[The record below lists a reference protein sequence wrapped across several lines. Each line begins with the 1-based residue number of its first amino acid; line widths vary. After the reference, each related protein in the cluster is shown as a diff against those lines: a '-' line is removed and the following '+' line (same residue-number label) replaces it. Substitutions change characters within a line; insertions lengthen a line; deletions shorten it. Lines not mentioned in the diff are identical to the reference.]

1 VSSKKDKKNKIK
13 TKKKSTLRLTFSAFS
28 DRLFPVMRDRIELE
42 EVFTEESTFKCWN
55 CEETHPIEIKKDWG
69 FNEVCPR
76 CDLHL
81 FDEAE
86 KRDKRRDW

>member
-1 VSSKKDKKNKIK
+1 
-13 TKKKSTLRLTFSAFS
+13 
-28 DRLFPVMRDRIELE
+28 MYGLE
-42 EVFTEESTFKCWN
+42 NHAPKRTFKCWN
-55 CEETHPIEIKKDWG
+55 CDETYPVEIKKDWG
-69 FNEVCPR
+69 SNEVCPA

>member
-1 VSSKKDKKNKIK
+1 MTSPYYD
-13 TKKKSTLRLTFSAFS
+13 TLR
-28 DRLFPVMRDRIELE
+28 RMN
-42 EVFTEESTFKCWN
+42 TEEQRKKLLKMWKELPESKPDWESYKRKDQLQKRVTFKCWN
-55 CEETHPIEIKKDWG
+55 CDETHPVEVKKDWG
-69 FNEVCPR
+69 FNEVCPA

>member
-1 VSSKKDKKNKIK
+1 MKMKNEKLIERIDQH
-13 TKKKSTLRLTFSAFS
+13 LGGLLT
-28 DRLFPVMRDRIELE
+28 ELNNE
-42 EVFTEESTFKCWN
+42 KTFKCWN
-55 CEETHPIEIKKDWG
+55 CDETHPVEVKKDWV
-69 FNEVCPR
+69 FNEVCPA

>member
-1 VSSKKDKKNKIK
+1 MQSSE
-13 TKKKSTLRLTFSAFS
+13 FSAILS
-28 DRLFPVMRDRIELE
+28 PVSERNKMNNKMKNE
-42 EVFTEESTFKCWN
+42 ETFKCWN
-55 CEETHPIEIKKDWG
+55 CDETHPIEIKKDWG